1 MGKDMEGRLFKR
13 EAIRAM
19 GFVAMPM
26 RKIIKRTGTVTVT
39 DKLFDRPELIDPIR
53 TSSQKG

>member
-13 EAIRAM
+13 EAIRIA

-26 RKIIKRTGTVTVT
+26 RRE
-39 DKLFDRPELIDPIR
+39 DKENGDSDSDRC
-53 TSSQKG
+53 